1 MSTGL
6 LERESTG
13 GAIAREGFEYQD
25 AFVLQ
30 HLPSWMSQSAFSHVV
45 SEAIGDVEVCY
56 FVPTGG
62 LCRVMYEA
70 KDYTLTAPKFW
81 DEIKRFKVVFDASPT
96 EYVRFVLVCRDY
108 NTNTSPLLFKLS
120 RLRGV
125 GSSYQP
131 DSVFL
136 AAGRR
141 EVIGWC
147 TKNGYRDND
156 LAEFVLDHVDF
167 LSYPAEHADSTFSG
181 EVEKHLPCIDLS
193 GRQVG
198 RLRDKCKGYI
208 ARSSTGPVY
217 RKDIEAAI
225 CEVLGADSTQWT
237 SAPSKV
243 HLLDGPT
250 KFQELGLDVGGFN
263 GPARATKS
271 TADWLSLFVAAM
283 GIGGFIKE
291 NTLRRCIALD
301 GKQRMSTACLLGYA
315 YSASRG
321 FILEIEHNGLD
332 YRTDVHDRTD
342 GKFLN
347 EMTKTGHD
355 RGFEGVACIGFPTPV
370 GTDLK
375 TVIGGELDD
384 LPRLILDGTQPIDGL
399 KTLNLAIAEA
409 KNALVRFRSQ
419 NTFSKLHLFIKA
431 PSVFA
436 MALGHRLNGVCEVQ
450 LYDWVDGRYTPTT
463 LLSS

>member
-56 FVPTGG
+56 FVPAGG
-62 LCRVMYEA
+62 VCRVMYEA
-70 KDYTLTAPKFW
+70 KDHTLTAPKFW
-81 DEIKRFKVVFDASPT
+81 DEIERFKAVFDASPT
-96 EYVRFVLVCRDY
+96 EYVRFVLLCRDY
-108 NTNTSPLLFKLS
+108 NTVTSPLLSKLA

-136 AAGRR
+136 ADGRQ
-141 EVIGWC
+141 EVIDWC
-147 TKNGYRDND
+147 TKNGHRDD
-156 LAEFVLDHVDF
+156 LAEFVLNHVDF
-167 LSYPAEHADSTFSG
+167 LSYAAEHADSTFSG
-181 EVEKHLPCIDLS
+181 EVEKHLQCIDLS

-198 RLRDKCKGYI
+198 RLRDTCKGYI
-208 ARSSTGPVY
+208 ARSSFGPVY
-217 RKDIEAAI
+217 RKDIESAI

-237 SAPSKV
+237 SAPSRV

-250 KFQELGLDVGGFN
+250 IFQELGLDVRGFN

-271 TADWLSLFVAAM
+271 SADWHSLSVAAM

-291 NTLRRCIALD
+291 STLRRCIALD
-301 GKQRMSTACLLGYA
+301 SKQRMSTACLLGHA
-315 YSASRG
+315 YSATCG
-321 FILEIEHNGLD
+321 FVLAIEHNGLV
-332 YRTDVHDRTD
+332 YRTDVHDRAD
-342 GKFLN
+342 GKFFN
-347 EMTKTGHD
+347 EATTTGQD
-355 RGFEGVACIGFPTPV
+355 GASEGVACIGFPTPV
-370 GTDLK
+370 GADLNS
-375 TVIGGELDD
+375 VSSGELVGQSK
-384 LPRLILDGTQPIDGL
+384 LILDSTRPIDGMEA
-399 KTLNLAIAEA
+399 LNQAVAEA
-409 KNALVRFRSQ
+409 KAALVRFRSQ
-419 NTFSKLHLFIKA
+419 NAFLKLHLFVKA

-436 MALGHRLNGVCEVQ
+436 MVLGHRLNGVCEVQ
-450 LYDWVDGRYTPTT
+450 LYDWVDGHYVATA